1 MASGPQVMPI
11 LEALRP
17 GSVERI
23 GEFAR
28 LAADDDAL
36 LDRLAATELSRRVT
50 EDGGVDWR
58 DPPEAA
64 LGRRILRLAIGH
76 PAPSAERVEALLDAA
91 AGDRGGVTHRAGW
104 GTDRDR
110 QGQAG
115 THRALSAP
123 IDRLRCGLEAVSGA
137 VSSICRMMPSA
148 YRARRRPPRSVPAE
162 ISAHKIGA
170 QARRTGSA
178 HRIGARIGAQ
188 RGAG

>member
-1 MASGPQVMPI
+1 MPI

-91 AGDRGGVTHRAGW
+91 AGDRGGVRIELGGGRTA
-104 GTDRDR
+104 TVRDR
-110 QGQAG
+110 QV
-115 THRALSAP
+115 R
-123 IDRLRCGLEAVSGA
+123 IDR
-137 VSSICRMMPSA
+137 
-148 YRARRRPPRSVPAE
+148 
-162 ISAHKIGA
+162 
-170 QARRTGSA
+170 
-178 HRIGARIGAQ
+178 
-188 RGAG
+188 